1 MNNTSPRKRGDSAKF
16 VYEHLRKSIINLEL
30 APGELLDESSLS
42 ARFLMSR
49 SPIREALIRLSMEGL
64 VHTLPNKNSVVAPLD
79 LESLPDYLDAIELIQ
94 RLITRLAAQFRTEDD
109 LIEMRSKQAEFR
121 NALAQADFAE
131 MIESNR
137 EFHMAIS
144 KAARNKYFDF
154 LHSRLLDDGRR
165 MLHLYFNSFS
175 EGVPESVVSEHDAII
190 DAIESQNANRAE
202 TLAKDHVVGVAERF
216 LNYLNDR
223 HSTEFD
229 IRVKPRNLED

>member
-1 MNNTSPRKRGDSAKF
+1 
-16 VYEHLRKSIINLEL
+16 
-30 APGELLDESSLS
+30 
-42 ARFLMSR
+42 
-49 SPIREALIRLSMEGL
+49 
-64 VHTLPNKNSVVAPLD
+64 
-79 LESLPDYLDAIELIQ
+79 
-94 RLITRLAAQFRTEDD
+94 
-109 LIEMRSKQAEFR
+109 
-121 NALAQADFAE
+121 
-131 MIESNR
+131 
-137 EFHMAIS
+137 
-144 KAARNKYFDF
+144 
-154 LHSRLLDDGRR
+154 